1 MKNVSLTMCSFVLV
15 QIKRFVLLHELL
27 QLQPHE
33 PYCLTLVEYA
43 LCAVRLST
51 SPCVDV
57 NSCCHTVFNVRKHD
71 SVRVHMNSCW
81 NSVYRRIFNVRK
93 HECVCVHMNSCWNS
107 VYRRIFNVRKHESVR
122 VHMNCWNSVYRR
134 IFNVRKHDSVR
145 VLLWLC

>member
-57 NSCCHTVFNVRKHD
+57 NSCCHTVFRRIFNVRKHD

-81 NSVYRRIFNVRK
+81 NSVF
-93 HECVCVHMNSCWNS
+93 
-107 VYRRIFNVRKHESVR
+107 
-122 VHMNCWNSVYRR
+122 RR

-145 VLLWLC
+145 VILWLC